1 MKKKSI
7 IRITIII
14 LVLLL
19 IISIGTVMY
28 RKMHRNPNLN
38 YFNTETNV
46 DDIEWMGVA
55 EDGINTCIVQY
66 GEKPTPFVVPG
77 QCIIC
82 NSRKGTSERIR
93 WDLREQYSYDR
104 YELYAYDIQT
114 REKRVLI
121 DMADY
126 EEAYEDMNLTYTE
139 GCWLVDGEPSYL
151 SIIETCPN
159 ETITDEEIDYDY
171 LSVNVADGS
180 YQILEERPRSWMD
193 YRTMILSELEG
204 KVFLT
209 NNLPEGAMPEEL
221 RLYDY
226 KFHIVK
232 YHNFEGVY
240 KIEIMA
246 KFLPEQNE
254 ALYGMFP
261 ELEQYRGEEYCYV
274 CLYIGGYPTAE
285 ELLRLFMEDGQEIS
299 FEGVVM
305 SGEYSIDGEEHE
317 IHSFEEYEQWRAHE

>member
-7 IRITIII
+7 IRSTIII
-14 LVLLL
+14 LALLL
-19 IISIGTVMY
+19 IICIGTVVY
-28 RKMHRNPNLN
+28 RKMHRNPNLD

-55 EDGINTCIVQY
+55 EDGISTCIVQY

-114 REKRVLI
+114 RERRVLI
-121 DMADY
+121 DMADC
-126 EEAYEDMNLTYTE
+126 EEAYEGMNLTYTK
-139 GCWLVDGEPSYL
+139 GCWMVDGEPSYL

-159 ETITDEEIDYDY
+159 ETITAEEIDYDY
-171 LSVNVADGS
+171 LSVNVVDGS

-193 YRTMILSELEG
+193 YRTMILNELEG
-204 KVFLT
+204 KVFLA
-209 NNLPEGAMPEEL
+209 NNLPEGAL
-221 RLYDY
+221 VADNRFDYD
-226 KFHIVK
+226 FFLME

-240 KIEIMA
+240 QIEIMA
-246 KFLPEQNE
+246 KYLPKQNE

-261 ELEQYRGEEYCYV
+261 ELEQYRGEEDCYV